1 MINRWIASI
10 IGGMTHDQKNAGI
23 LVALVLIAG
32 LVYQSAGA
40 AQYLAGRFRNKLLV
54 NRNLDGFARSADSSY
69 GGDFAAYVSFLRT
82 SIPDQATVLIPP
94 HPASGYPVNDLF
106 LMQYFLFP
114 RQIETC
120 PSDCRVRIAEPGT
133 FILVQQGFPS
143 TELVPAS
150 KYLVIFAAPLGLYI
164 PGK

>member
-1 MINRWIASI
+1 MIKKS
-10 IGGMTHDQKNAGI
+10 AGI

-32 LVYQSAGA
+32 LIYQSAGA
-40 AQYLAGRFRNKLLV
+40 VQYLSGRFQNKLLE
-54 NRNLDGFARSADSSY
+54 NRNLDGFVRSADGSY
-69 GGDFAAYVSFLRT
+69 GGDFATYVSFLRT

-120 PSDCRVRIAEPGT
+120 PSDCRVRITEPGT
-133 FILVQQGFPS
+133 FILAQQDFPS
-143 TELVPAS
+143 AELVPAS
-150 KYLVIFAAPLGLYI
+150 KYLVIFAAPLGLYV